1 MKIKW
6 YGQACF
12 KITTEN
18 GTGIIMDPY
27 HDMLG
32 YKLPLLTAEIVTTS
46 HDHKDHNNADAIG
59 GEVKHI
65 KETGEF
71 FEAGIAIK
79 GIETFHDKLSG
90 AQKGKN
96 TVYCF
101 SIDGLKVCHLGDL
114 GHLLTPQQLKEIGR
128 VDILFLPV
136 GGTYTLDAADAAE
149 VMKQLKPKI
158 VIPMHYR
165 TKALGVPGMIFGKVE
180 SFVKIAK
187 IAAKKEKV
195 LEVDLKDIDRKAG
208 IVILDYK

>member
-18 GTGIIMDPY
+18 GTRIIMDPY

-32 YKLPLLTAEIVTTS
+32 YKLPQLEAEIVTTS
-46 HDHKDHNNADAIG
+46 HEHGDHNNVEAIG
-59 GEVKHI
+59 GAFEHI
-65 KETGEF
+65 KETGMF
-71 FEAGIAIK
+71 SSAGIEIK
-79 GIETFHDKLSG
+79 GIETFHDKFSG
-90 AQKGKN
+90 AKKGKN

-101 SIDGLKVCHLGDL
+101 RIDGLNICHLGDL
-114 GHLLTPQQLKEIGR
+114 GHLLNPQQIQEIGR
-128 VDILFLPV
+128 TDILLLPV

-149 VMKQLKPKI
+149 VMKQLKPKV

-165 TKALGVPGMIFGKVE
+165 TKALGVPGMIFGTAE
-180 SFVKIAK
+180 SFVKHAGLK
-187 IAAKKEKV
+187 SKKEKE
-195 LEVDLKDIDRKAG
+195 LEISLEDVNKKAG